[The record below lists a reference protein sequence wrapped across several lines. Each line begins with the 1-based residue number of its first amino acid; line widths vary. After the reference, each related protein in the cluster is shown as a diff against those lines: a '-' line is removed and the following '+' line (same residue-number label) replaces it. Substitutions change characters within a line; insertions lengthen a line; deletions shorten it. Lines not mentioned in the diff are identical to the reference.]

1 MMKNLLKRSRRC
13 CKYYNLFIFLCTF
26 SLFFS
31 GCSIVHI
38 VFLLLIGSTFSCK
51 KESSSEDEDD
61 SSEESS
67 NDEPTKVEEKKVH
80 TNSWM

>member
-1 MMKNLLKRSRRC
+1 LHI
-13 CKYYNLFIFLCTF
+13 FII
-26 SLFFS
+26 FS

-38 VFLLLIGSTFSCK
+38 VFLLLIGSTLAAK

-67 NDEPTKVEEKKVH
+67 DYEPTKVERKEGSYQFLDVGNVLLIL
-80 TNSWM
+80 TSIN